1 MPTTDYYVQG
11 PTSSSS
17 DTVGVL
23 VYAQS
28 QIKRS
33 GSPIKNVVLDLSEN
47 LGGDA
52 DAAI

>member
-11 PTSSSS
+11 PTSSS

-28 QIKRS
+28 QIKGS